1 MSGEMLLAIG
11 YGLVMFICAAFVWVQ
26 VRKHYKDRTPE

>member
-11 YGLVMFICAAFVWVQ
+11 YGLVMVLGGVFVWWKI
-26 VRKHYKDRTPE
+26 RKYYDDHPP